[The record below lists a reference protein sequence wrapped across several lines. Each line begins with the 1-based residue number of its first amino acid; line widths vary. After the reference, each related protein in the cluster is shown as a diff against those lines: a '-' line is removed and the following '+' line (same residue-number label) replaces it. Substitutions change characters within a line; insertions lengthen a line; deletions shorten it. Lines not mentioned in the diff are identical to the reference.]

1 MPKPSLLVAALS
13 ATALVAVATAPVHAK
28 PSKPRPELV
37 TKNVTASLGSG
48 AVTTGATVKN
58 KGDRKAKASVATFY
72 LSPDAKQSSDDT
84 SIGTAPVGE
93 LKPKRSTPVAG
104 TFAIPA
110 SAAPGSY
117 HVVVCADSASAV
129 KEHTETNN
137 CTASAATITIAAV
150 KLVTVSYSGGDS
162 QRSVTGSATH
172 GTCTNNPGGGSGSCL
187 VQPGV
192 GSVTLTATAVP
203 PFTFAAWTG
212 PTCDGTPNGATMT
225 FTAPTSDKHCIPL
238 FAAP

>member
-1 MPKPSLLVAALS
+1 MPKPSLLLVAALS
-13 ATALVAVATAPVHAK
+13 VTALVAVATAPAHAK

-84 SIGTAPVGE
+84 SLGTAPVGK

-117 HVVVCADSASAV
+117 HVVVCADSGGAV
-129 KEHTETNN
+129 KERKETNN
-137 CTASAATITIAAV
+137 CTASAATIAVV

-192 GSVTLTATAVP
+192 GTVTLTAVPVP
-203 PFTFAAWTG
+203 PATFGAWTG
-212 PTCDGTPNGATMT
+212 PTCNGTPSGATMT